1 MYIIDYK
8 KELVKNF
15 TNKEM
20 ASFLNHE
27 VIKSRYIVAA
37 DYKEAKKVCRFIAQI
52 PNKTKSRI
60 TSRRWNHLLWPCCR
74 TERNCYRRSMF

>member
-8 KELVKNF
+8 KELVKSF

-27 VIKSRYIVAA
+27 IIKSRYIVAA
-37 DYKEAKKVCRFIAQI
+37 DYKEAKNVCRFISQI
-52 PNKTKSRI
+52 PNKTKTLDKAKKVINKKRKKK
-60 TSRRWNHLLWPCCR
+60 
-74 TERNCYRRSMF
+74 

>member
-8 KELVKNF
+8 KNLVKSF

-27 VIKSRYIVAA
+27 IIKSRYIAVA
-37 DYKEAKKVCRFIAQI
+37 DYKEAKKVCRFICQI
-52 PNKTKSRI
+52 PNKTKTLNKSRKLANKK
-60 TSRRWNHLLWPCCR
+60 S
-74 TERNCYRRSMF
+74 

>member
-8 KELVKNF
+8 KELVKSF

-27 VIKSRYIVAA
+27 IIKSRYIVAA
-37 DYKEAKKVCRFIAQI
+37 DYKEAKKVCRFISQI
-52 PNKTKSRI
+52 PNKAKTLDKGKKI
-60 TSRRWNHLLWPCCR
+60 ANKKKKGKQ
-74 TERNCYRRSMF
+74 

>member
-8 KELVKNF
+8 KNLVKSF

-27 VIKSRYIVAA
+27 IIKGRYIVAS
-37 DYKEAKKVCRFIAQI
+37 DYKEARMVCKFISQI
-52 PNKTKSRI
+52 PDKAKTLDKARKI
-60 TSRRWNHLLWPCCR
+60 AIKKKKDKLKLK
-74 TERNCYRRSMF
+74 

>member
-8 KELVKNF
+8 KELVKSF

-27 VIKSRYIVAA
+27 IIKSRYIAIA
-37 DYKEAKKVCRFIAQI
+37 DYKEARKVCRFISQI
-52 PNKTKSRI
+52 PNKTKTLDKAKKVINKKRKKK
-60 TSRRWNHLLWPCCR
+60 
-74 TERNCYRRSMF
+74 

>member
-8 KELVKNF
+8 KELVKSF

-27 VIKSRYIVAA
+27 IIKGRYIVATN
-37 DYKEAKKVCRFIAQI
+37 YREAKKVCKFISQI
-52 PNKTKSRI
+52 PNKEKTLDKAKKIMIKRKK
-60 TSRRWNHLLWPCCR
+60 
-74 TERNCYRRSMF
+74 EKK

>member
-8 KELVKNF
+8 KNLVKSF

-27 VIKSRYIVAA
+27 IIKSRYIAVA
-37 DYKEAKKVCRFIAQI
+37 DYKEAKKVCRFICEI
-52 PNKTKSRI
+52 PNKTK
-60 TSRRWNHLLWPCCR
+60 TLNKAKKVANKKRRDNGR
-74 TERNCYRRSMF
+74 

>member
-8 KELVKNF
+8 KELVKSF

-27 VIKSRYIVAA
+27 IIKSRYIVAA
-37 DYKEAKKVCRFIAQI
+37 DYKEAKKICRFIAKI
-52 PNKTKSRI
+52 PNKAKTLNKAKKVIIKKRKEKNDNI
-60 TSRRWNHLLWPCCR
+60 RGR
-74 TERNCYRRSMF
+74 T

>member
-8 KELVKNF
+8 KELVKSF

-27 VIKSRYIVAA
+27 IIKSRYIVAA
-37 DYKEAKKVCRFIAQI
+37 DYKEARKVCKFICQI
-52 PNKTKSRI
+52 PEKAKTLDKAKKI
-60 TSRRWNHLLWPCCR
+60 AIKKKKK
-74 TERNCYRRSMF
+74 ER